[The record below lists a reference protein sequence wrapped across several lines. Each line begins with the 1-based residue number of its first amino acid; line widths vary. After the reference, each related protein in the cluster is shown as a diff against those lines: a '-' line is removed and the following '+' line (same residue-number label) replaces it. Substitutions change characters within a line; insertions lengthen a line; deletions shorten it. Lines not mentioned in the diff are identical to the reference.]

1 MAYKALVNKYHPDR
15 NPECEKSLHAM
26 QIINASYD
34 VLRDPIKR
42 KDHDFWIKRRLA
54 ELEAAKHNSNIH
66 VGRTQP
72 EPQASRHAPPQQTY
86 YPKPQPPPKKK
97 DNSGCGC
104 LSLLLIAGVF
114 LALFGGGKKTN
125 YTPSS
130 SYSSTAAKPLPQAVS
145 MPSPFSIPTAGVLN
159 DSFSEPIQPLPKT
172 GELSVKANYKVIAPF
187 EIKTKEGGH
196 YLVKLADSDT
206 GKDVL
211 TVFVRGGETA
221 NVKAPL
227 GKYIV
232 KYASGDKWYGYD
244 HLFGP
249 STEYSKADD
258 IFDFTREISS
268 SAASRLTELNRQL
281 MIADAKF
288 RQYLVSQGLPQKN
301 AAYMF
306 DGSDPAT
313 NEQGI
318 DRFDNKWW
326 DTTILAHVKNNART
340 YNAIVDRLNAR
351 NHIANERNAL
361 RARSE
366 SVSGYTIT
374 LYKVR
379 DGNLRTKQIDKSEF

>member
-15 NPECEKSLHAM
+15 NPDCKKSLHAM

-34 VLRDPIKR
+34 VLRDPVKK
-42 KDHDFWIKRRLA
+42 KDHDLWIKGRLA
-54 ELEAAKHNSNIH
+54 ELEAKNHNSNVH

-72 EPQASRHAPPQQTY
+72 EPQPSRHVPPRQTN
-86 YPKPQPPPKKK
+86 YPKPQGTEKKL
-97 DNSGCGC
+97 SYGCGFM
-104 LSLLLIAGVF
+104 SLLLLAGIILNLVVESMKSKH
-114 LALFGGGKKTN
+114 ATA
-125 YTPSS
+125 SS
-130 SYSSTAAKPLPQAVS
+130 SYSSSAAKPLPQAEVI
-145 MPSPFSIPTAGVLN
+145 PSPVSKPSAALLN
-159 DSFSEPIQPLPKT
+159 SFSEPTQPLPMT
-172 GELSVKANYKVIAPF
+172 GELSVKANYDVIAPF

-232 KYASGDKWYGYD
+232 KYASGDKWYGYE